1 MPRPDLAQ
9 LQKDLLR
16 AGIAPKR
23 VARTVAE
30 LDDHFADLV
39 AAGIEEGCDSVTAE
53 TQALQVLGDLQEV
66 TAAMNQQPQLKGWAW
81 RWPRLALV
89 VYPLACVAALPAV
102 PVHVGIENASHLA
115 RWLACFVL
123 GAFVTALMF
132 LILQLSI
139 TLT

>member
-1 MPRPDLAQ
+1 MPRPDFSR
-9 LQKDLLR
+9 LQTDLLR

-39 AAGIEEGCDSVTAE
+39 EAGLEEGRDAVVTE
-53 TQALQVLGDLQEV
+53 TQALKVLGDLRDVAE
-66 TAAMNQQPQLKGWAW
+66 AMKQQPQLKGWAW

-89 VYPLACVAALPAV
+89 VYPLACVVALPAA
-102 PVHVGIENASHLA
+102 PLHASIENVSLLA
-115 RWLACFVL
+115 RWLTCFVL

-132 LILQLSI
+132 LVLQLSI